1 MYQHILIAVDGSDL
15 SDRALR
21 EAISLAQSQ
30 HAALR
35 IVHVV
40 DEVTLNWEG
49 EYADMSEILE
59 SFRESGKR
67 ILEKAQNF
75 ARKAGMEPEGKLRKI
90 QTFGHRISDMILEEA
105 KDWPADLIVIGTHG
119 RRGLHDVLLGSVSD
133 GVARRATVPVLLV
146 R

>member
-1 MYQHILIAVDGSDL
+1 MYQRILIAVDGSDL
-15 SDRALR
+15 SNHALR
-21 EAISLAQSQ
+21 EAVALAQSQ

-35 IVHVV
+35 IVHVA

-59 SFRESGKR
+59 SFRESGR
-67 ILEKAQNF
+67 RVLEKAQNI
-75 ARKAGMEPEGKLRKI
+75 AREAGMEHEAKLLEI

-105 KDWPADLIVIGTHG
+105 KDWPADLIVVGAHG

-133 GVARRATVPVLLV
+133 GVARRASVPVLLV

>member
-1 MYQHILIAVDGSDL
+1 MYQHILIAVDGSDV
-15 SDRALR
+15 SNHALR
-21 EAISLAQSQ
+21 EAIALARNQ

-59 SFRESGKR
+59 SFRKSGQR
-67 ILEKAQNF
+67 ILENAQNI
-75 ARKAGMEPEGKLRKI
+75 AREAGMEHEAKLLEI
-90 QTFGHRISDMILEEA
+90 QTFGHRISDLILEEA
-105 KDWPADLIVIGTHG
+105 KDWPADLIVVGTHG
-119 RRGLHDVLLGSVSD
+119 RRGLHAVLLGSVSD
-133 GVARRATVPVLLV
+133 GILRRATVPVLLV

>member
-1 MYQHILIAVDGSDL
+1 MYPHILIAVDGSDL
-15 SDRALR
+15 SNHALR
-21 EAISLAQSQ
+21 EAITLAQSL
-30 HAALR
+30 HSALR

-40 DEVTLNWEG
+40 DEITLNWEG
-49 EYADMSEILE
+49 EYVDLVEIME
-59 SFRESGKR
+59 SFRESGR
-67 ILEKAQNF
+67 RVLEKAQNL
-75 ARKAGMEPEGKLRKI
+75 AREAGMEPEAKLLEI
-90 QTFGHRISDMILEEA
+90 QTFGHRISDMIVEEA

>member
-1 MYQHILIAVDGSDL
+1 MYQRILIAVDGSEL
-15 SDRALR
+15 SNHALR
-21 EAISLAQSQ
+21 EAIALAQNQ

-49 EYADMSEILE
+49 EYVDLLEIME
-59 SFRESGKR
+59 SFRESGQR
-67 ILEKAQNF
+67 ILENAQNI
-75 ARKAGMEPEGKLRKI
+75 AREAGMEHEAKLLEI

-105 KDWPADLIVIGTHG
+105 RDWPADLIVVGTHG
-119 RRGLHDVLLGSVSD
+119 RRGLHAVLLGSVSD
-133 GVARRATVPVLLV
+133 GILRRATVPVLLV

>member
-1 MYQHILIAVDGSDL
+1 MYQRILIAVDGSDL
-15 SDRALR
+15 SNHALR
-21 EAISLAQSQ
+21 EAIALAQNQ

-49 EYADMSEILE
+49 EYADMSAVQE
-59 SFRESGKR
+59 SFRESGQR
-67 ILEKAQNF
+67 VLEKAQNI
-75 ARKAGMEPEGKLRKI
+75 AREAGMEHEAKLLEI
-90 QTFGHRISDMILEEA
+90 QTFGHRISDLILEEA
-105 KDWPADLIVIGTHG
+105 KDWPADLIVVGTHG

-133 GVARRATVPVLLV
+133 GVARRASVPVLLV

>member
-1 MYQHILIAVDGSDL
+1 MYQRILIAVDGSDL
-15 SDRALR
+15 SNHALR
-21 EAISLAQSQ
+21 EAIALAQNL

-49 EYADMSEILE
+49 EYADMSEILK
-59 SFRESGKR
+59 SFRDSGQR
-67 ILEKAQNF
+67 ILEKAQNI
-75 ARKAGMEPEGKLRKI
+75 AREAGMAHEAKLLEI
-90 QTFGHRISDMILEEA
+90 QTFGHRISDLIVEEA
-105 KDWPADLIVIGTHG
+105 KDWPADLIVVGTHG

-133 GVARRATVPVLLV
+133 GVARRASVPVLLV

>member
-1 MYQHILIAVDGSDL
+1 MYQRILIAVDGSDL
-15 SDRALR
+15 SNRALQ
-21 EAISLAQSQ
+21 EAIALAQNL

-49 EYADMSEILE
+49 EYADMSAVQK
-59 SFRESGKR
+59 SFRDSGQR
-67 ILEKAQNF
+67 ILEKAQNI
-75 ARKAGMEPEGKLRKI
+75 AREAGMEHEAKLLEI
-90 QTFGHRISDMILEEA
+90 QTFGHRISDLIVEEA
-105 KDWPADLIVIGTHG
+105 KDWPADLIVVGTHG

-133 GVARRATVPVLLV
+133 GVARRASVPVLLV

>member
-1 MYQHILIAVDGSDL
+1 MYQHILIAVDGSDV
-15 SDRALR
+15 SNHALR
-21 EAISLAQSQ
+21 EAIALARNQ

-59 SFRESGKR
+59 SFRKSGQR
-67 ILEKAQNF
+67 ILENAQNI
-75 ARKAGMEPEGKLRKI
+75 AREAGMEHEAKLLEI
-90 QTFGHRISDMILEEA
+90 QTFGHRISDLILEEA
-105 KDWPADLIVIGTHG
+105 KDWPADLIVVGTHG
-119 RRGLHDVLLGSVSD
+119 RRGLHAALLGSVSD
-133 GVARRATVPVLLV
+133 GILRRATVPVLLV

>member
-1 MYQHILIAVDGSDL
+1 MYQRILIAVDGSDV
-15 SDRALR
+15 SNHALR
-21 EAISLAQSQ
+21 EAIALAQNQ

-40 DEVTLNWEG
+40 DEITLNWEG
-49 EYADMSEILE
+49 EYVDLPEIME
-59 SFRESGKR
+59 SFRESGR
-67 ILEKAQNF
+67 RVVEKAQNL
-75 ARKAGMEPEGKLRKI
+75 AREAGMEPEAKLLEI
-90 QTFGHRISDMILEEA
+90 QTFGHRISDMIVEEA

>member
-1 MYQHILIAVDGSDL
+1 MYQRILIAVDGSEL
-15 SDRALR
+15 SNHALR
-21 EAISLAQSQ
+21 EAIALAQNQ

-49 EYADMSEILE
+49 EYVDLLEIME
-59 SFRESGKR
+59 SFRESGQR
-67 ILEKAQNF
+67 ILENAQNI
-75 ARKAGMEPEGKLRKI
+75 AREAGMEHEAKLLEI

-105 KDWPADLIVIGTHG
+105 KDWPADLIVVGTHG

-133 GVARRATVPVLLV
+133 GVAHRATVPVLLV

>member
-1 MYQHILIAVDGSDL
+1 MYQRILIAVDGSDL
-15 SDRALR
+15 SSQALR
-21 EAISLAQSQ
+21 EAIALAQSQ

-49 EYADMSEILE
+49 EYVDLLEIME
-59 SFRESGKR
+59 SFRESGQR
-67 ILEKAQNF
+67 ILEKAQNI
-75 ARKAGMEPEGKLRKI
+75 AREAGMEPEAKLLEI

-105 KDWPADLIVIGTHG
+105 KNWPADLIVVGTHG

-133 GVARRATVPVLLV
+133 GVAHRATVPVLLV

>member
-1 MYQHILIAVDGSDL
+1 ML
-15 SDRALR
+15 ALR
-21 EAISLAQSQ
+21 QSESQ

-49 EYADMSEILE
+49 EYVDLLEIME
-59 SFRESGKR
+59 SFRESGQR
-67 ILEKAQNF
+67 ILEKAQNI
-75 ARKAGMEPEGKLRKI
+75 AREAGMEPEAKLLEI

-105 KDWPADLIVIGTHG
+105 KNWPADLIVVGTHG

-133 GVARRATVPVLLV
+133 GVAHRATVPVLLV

>member
-1 MYQHILIAVDGSDL
+1 MYQRILIAVDGSDL
-15 SDRALR
+15 SNHALQ
-21 EAISLAQSQ
+21 EAIALAQNL

-49 EYADMSEILE
+49 EYADMSAVQE
-59 SFRESGKR
+59 SFRESGQR
-67 ILEKAQNF
+67 ILEKAQNI
-75 ARKAGMEPEGKLRKI
+75 AREAGMEHEAKLLEI
-90 QTFGHRISDMILEEA
+90 QTFGHRISDLIVEEA
-105 KDWPADLIVIGTHG
+105 KDWPADLIVVGTHG

-133 GVARRATVPVLLV
+133 GVVRRASVPVLLV

>member
-1 MYQHILIAVDGSDL
+1 MYQRILIAVDGSDL
-15 SDRALR
+15 SNHALR
-21 EAISLAQSQ
+21 EAIALAQNL

-49 EYADMSEILE
+49 EYADMSEILK
-59 SFRESGKR
+59 SFRDSGQR
-67 ILEKAQNF
+67 ILEKAQNI
-75 ARKAGMEPEGKLRKI
+75 AREAGMEHEAKLLEI
-90 QTFGHRISDMILEEA
+90 QTFGHRISDLIVEEA
-105 KDWPADLIVIGTHG
+105 KDWPADLIIVGTHG

-133 GVARRATVPVLLV
+133 GVARRASVPVLLV

>member
-15 SDRALR
+15 SNHALR
-21 EAISLAQSQ
+21 EAISLAQNQ

-49 EYADMSEILE
+49 EYADMSEILK
-59 SFRESGKR
+59 SFRDSGQR
-67 ILEKAQNF
+67 ILEKAQNI
-75 ARKAGMEPEGKLRKI
+75 AREAGMEHEAKLLEI
-90 QTFGHRISDMILEEA
+90 QTFGHRISDLIVEEA
-105 KDWPADLIVIGTHG
+105 KDWPADLIVVGTHG

-133 GVARRATVPVLLV
+133 GVARRASVPVLLV

>member
-1 MYQHILIAVDGSDL
+1 MYQRILIAVDGSDP
-15 SDRALR
+15 SNHALR
-21 EAISLAQSQ
+21 EAIALAQNL

-49 EYADMSEILE
+49 EYADMSEILK
-59 SFRESGKR
+59 SFRDSGQR
-67 ILEKAQNF
+67 ILEKAQNI
-75 ARKAGMEPEGKLRKI
+75 AREAGMEHEAKLLEI
-90 QTFGHRISDMILEEA
+90 QTFGHRISDLIVEEA
-105 KDWPADLIVIGTHG
+105 KDWPADLIVVGTHG

-133 GVARRATVPVLLV
+133 GVARRASVPVLLV

>member
-1 MYQHILIAVDGSDL
+1 MYQRILIAVDGSDV
-15 SDRALR
+15 SNHALR
-21 EAISLAQSQ
+21 EAIALAQSL

-40 DEVTLNWEG
+40 DEITLNWEG
-49 EYADMSEILE
+49 EYVDLPEIME
-59 SFRESGKR
+59 SFRESGR
-67 ILEKAQNF
+67 RVVENAQNL
-75 ARKAGMEPEGKLRKI
+75 AREAGMEPEAKLLEI
-90 QTFGHRISDMILEEA
+90 QTFGHRISDLIVEEA

>member
-15 SDRALR
+15 SNHALR
-21 EAISLAQSQ
+21 EAISLAQNQ

-49 EYADMSEILE
+49 EYVDLVEIME
-59 SFRESGKR
+59 SFRESGQR
-67 ILEKAQNF
+67 ILEKAQQV
-75 ARKAGMEPEGKLRKI
+75 AREAGMEHEAKLLEI
-90 QTFGHRISDMILEEA
+90 QTFGHRISDLILEEA
-105 KDWPADLIVIGTHG
+105 KDWPADLIVVGTHG
-119 RRGLHDVLLGSVSD
+119 RRGLHAALLGSVSD
-133 GVARRATVPVLLV
+133 GILRRATVPVLLV

>member
-1 MYQHILIAVDGSDL
+1 MYQRILIAVDGSDL
-15 SDRALR
+15 SNHALR
-21 EAISLAQSQ
+21 EAIALAQSQ

-35 IVHVV
+35 IVHVA

-59 SFRESGKR
+59 SFRESGR
-67 ILEKAQNF
+67 RVLEKAQNI
-75 ARKAGMEPEGKLRKI
+75 AREAGMEHEAKLLEI

-105 KDWPADLIVIGTHG
+105 KDWPADLIVVGTHG
-119 RRGLHDVLLGSVSD
+119 RRGLHAVLLGSVSD

>member
-1 MYQHILIAVDGSDL
+1 MYQRILIAVDGSDL
-15 SDRALR
+15 SNHALR
-21 EAISLAQSQ
+21 EAITLAQNL

-49 EYADMSEILE
+49 EYVDLLEIME
-59 SFRESGKR
+59 SFRESGQR
-67 ILEKAQNF
+67 ILENAQNV
-75 ARKAGMEPEGKLRKI
+75 AREAGMEHEAKLLEI

-105 KDWPADLIVIGTHG
+105 RDWPADLIVVGTHG
-119 RRGLHDVLLGSVSD
+119 RRGLHAVLLGSVSD
-133 GVARRATVPVLLV
+133 GILRRATVPVLLV

>member
-1 MYQHILIAVDGSDL
+1 MYQRILIAVDGSDL
-15 SDRALR
+15 SNHALR
-21 EAISLAQSQ
+21 EAITLAQNL

-59 SFRESGKR
+59 SFRESGQR
-67 ILEKAQNF
+67 ILEKAQNI
-75 ARKAGMEPEGKLRKI
+75 AREAGMEHEAKLLEI
-90 QTFGHRISDMILEEA
+90 QTFGHRISDMIVEEA
-105 KDWPADLIVIGTHG
+105 KDWPADLIVVGTHG
-119 RRGLHDVLLGSVSD
+119 RRGLHAVLLGSVSD
-133 GVARRATVPVLLV
+133 GVVRRASVPVLLV

>member
-1 MYQHILIAVDGSDL
+1 MYQRILIAVDGSDL
-15 SDRALR
+15 SSQALR
-21 EAISLAQSQ
+21 EAIALAQSQ

-49 EYADMSEILE
+49 EYVDLLEIME
-59 SFRESGKR
+59 SFRESGQR
-67 ILEKAQNF
+67 ILEKAQNI
-75 ARKAGMEPEGKLRKI
+75 AREAGMEHEAKLLEI

-105 KDWPADLIVIGTHG
+105 KDWPADLIVVGTHG

-133 GVARRATVPVLLV
+133 GVAHRATVPVLLV